1 MQIKQEL
8 NKIDEFNIQQKTKG
22 HWFEF
27 ILANMIAI
35 VFTCLGLFIPVL
47 SLALG
52 FIIMSYMQIGLYR
65 FVLKTYRG
73 ENVDYDSLFSPFN
86 QLLKILCIKI
96 IAISGILIWGLLLIV
111 PGIIYGLNCAFC
123 GLVYIDNPNLSIKEI
138 FAKSKAQVQGHRIMI
153 LLVAL
158 IGLVML
164 CAASS
169 VGVGINFLFGL
180 MFKVPQFLTAILII
194 LPIII
199 TFIIAV
205 APLFQV
211 YLVGAYNNSTASL
224 QKKPKNISKSKKSV
238 V

>member
-8 NKIDEFNIQQKTKG
+8 TKIDEFNIKQKTKG

-27 ILANMIAI
+27 ILANMLAI

-73 ENVDYDSLFSPFN
+73 ENVDYDALFSPFN
-86 QLLKILCIKI
+86 QLIKILCIKI
-96 IAISGILIWGLLLIV
+96 IALSGIIIWGLLFIV

-123 GLVYIDNPNLSIKEI
+123 GLVYIDHPDLSIKEI
-138 FAKSKAQVQGHRIMI
+138 FVKSKYLVHGHRTMI

-164 CAASS
+164 CAAAS
-169 VGVGINFLFGL
+169 VGVGINFLFTL
-180 MFKVPQFLTAILII
+180 LFKVPQFVTALLII
-194 LPIII
+194 LPIIV
-199 TFIIAV
+199 TFIV
-205 APLFQV
+205 ATNPLFQI
-211 YLVGAYNNSTASL
+211 YLAGAYNSSVTTS
-224 QKKPKNISKSKKSV
+224 QKKQKNISKTRKNV

>member
-8 NKIDEFNIQQKTKG
+8 TKIDEFNIQQKTKG

-27 ILANMIAI
+27 ILANMLAI

-73 ENVDYDSLFSPFN
+73 ENVDYDALFYPFN
-86 QLLKILCIKI
+86 QLIKILCIKI
-96 IAISGILIWGLLLIV
+96 IAISGIVIWGLLLIV

-123 GLVYIDNPNLSIKEI
+123 GLVYIDNPELSIKEI
-138 FAKSKAQVQGHRIMI
+138 FTRSKALVQGHRIMI

-164 CAASS
+164 CAAASI
-169 VGVGINFLFGL
+169 GVGINFLFGL
-180 MFKVPQFLTAILII
+180 IFKVPQFLTAIFII

-199 TFIIAV
+199 TFIVAV

-211 YLVGAYNNSTASL
+211 YLVGAYNDSIGTL
-224 QKKPKNISKSKKSV
+224 QKKPKNVSKSKKSV